1 MGLLLVFPSSQID
14 INKLKF
20 YLFLVKGCKNS
31 LCVGRY
37 RGSMEFQGCH
47 DFFQKMF
54 FFFLKK
60 KTQREFGFVNALGD
74 DGIPTGGGVGF
85 MELDQYA
92 GPNSWSNQDRPYPTR
107 I

>member
-1 MGLLLVFPSSQID
+1 
-14 INKLKF
+14 
-20 YLFLVKGCKNS
+20 
-31 LCVGRY
+31 
-37 RGSMEFQGCH
+37 
-47 DFFQKMF
+47 MF
-54 FFFLKK
+54 FFFFKK

>member
-54 FFFLKK
+54 FFFFKK
-60 KTQREFGFVNALGD
+60 KPRENSVSLMPWVTTGFLR
-74 DGIPTGGGVGF
+74 
-85 MELDQYA
+85 EEE
-92 GPNSWSNQDRPYPTR
+92 
-107 I
+107 